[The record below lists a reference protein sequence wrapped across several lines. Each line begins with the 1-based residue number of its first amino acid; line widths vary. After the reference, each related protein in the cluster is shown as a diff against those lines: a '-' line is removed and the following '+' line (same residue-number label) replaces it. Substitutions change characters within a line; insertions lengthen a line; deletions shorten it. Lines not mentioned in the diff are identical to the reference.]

1 MFCLLASTNPFEN
14 LAVEEFLLHRIES
27 LGPTMLLYVNSDA
40 VVMGKHQNP
49 WLECRPEYLREQG
62 IPLLRRFTG
71 GGTVFHDVGN
81 LNFSFLIPKSQ
92 YNESRHFAVVQGA
105 LADLGFESSLDTH
118 KSLWVGERKVSGSA
132 FARKLIGSVH
142 HGTLLVNA
150 NLERL
155 EEAILPTH
163 ADLPTSAPRSRR
175 APVMNLAEGRAGL
188 GMEEVVACMRQ
199 RFIQE
204 FPLDGEELVP
214 FWSEGNLTELVARH
228 RSDDWVFGAMPEY

>member
-1 MFCLLASTNPFEN
+1 VFCALTSTSPFEN
-14 LAVEEFLLHRIES
+14 LAVEEFLLHRIEA
-27 LGPTMLLYVNSDA
+27 LGPTLLLYVNSDA

-49 WLECRPEYLREQG
+49 WLECRPDFLREKG

-71 GGTVFHDVGN
+71 GGTVYHDVGN
-81 LNFSFLIPKSQ
+81 LNFSFLMPKSQ

-105 LADLGFESSLDTH
+105 LADLGFESTLDVH

-155 EEAILPTH
+155 EAAIRPTH
-163 ADLPTSAPRSRR
+163 GDLPTRAPRSRR
-175 APVMNLAEGRAGL
+175 ARVMNLAEGRRGL
-188 GMEEVVACMRQ
+188 GVEEVAACLRQ
-199 RFIQE
+199 RFIKE
-204 FPLDGEELVP
+204 FAMDSADLTPFWNEGDVAELVVRHK
-214 FWSEGNLTELVARH
+214 SEE
-228 RSDDWVFGAMPEY
+228 WVFGATPEY